1 MHMGCSLLMSNNA
14 KDGEINMS
22 KKIFKNGYVVL
33 PNEIVKGSLV
43 VENGKIVGILTS
55 GMRLPG
61 YDGIDVHG
69 KYLMP
74 GLIDTHVHMWDPSP
88 LNYREDWEHG
98 SQCAASGGITTIVDM
113 PLSVPPVVDEDGF
126 KLKLNVASEN
136 SCVDFAFWGGL
147 TPGCIDNMKELNHLG
162 CVAYKG
168 FMSFA
173 NPDYPQITDGYLI
186 RGMKEAAKFDGL
198 IGVHAENA
206 EIADFGSKEMLQ
218 KNSRVVK

>member
-22 KKIFKNGYVVL
+22 KKIFKNGYVIV
-33 PNEIVKGSLV
+33 PSGSVKGSLV

-113 PLSVPPVVDEDGF
+113 PLSV
-126 KLKLNVASEN
+126 
-136 SCVDFAFWGGL
+136 
-147 TPGCIDNMKELNHLG
+147 CILG
-162 CVAYKG
+162 R
-168 FMSFA
+168 S
-173 NPDYPQITDGYLI
+173 DTRL
-186 RGMKEAAKFDGL
+186 
-198 IGVHAENA
+198 H
-206 EIADFGSKEMLQ
+206 
-218 KNSRVVK
+218 